1 MPINEAGERH
11 RGKMTD
17 HFLDPL
23 ELKIT
28 WNYGLPVQ
36 DFSSTGVYYFW
47 NKVEG
52 VEEDRAAAK
61 NWATAVATTELHRR
75 ILLEPKAM
83 EFA

>member
-1 MPINEAGERH
+1 
-11 RGKMTD
+11 
-17 HFLDPL
+17 
-23 ELKIT
+23 
-28 WNYGLPVQ
+28 
-36 DFSSTGVYYFW
+36 VYYFW
-47 NKVEG
+47 NKMEG